1 MLKPL
6 KPLIH
11 EDAKK
16 KKNTKSRTEKK
27 EGKNGRARQQFLR
40 FPGFI

>member
-11 EDAKK
+11 EDAQKK
-16 KKNTKSRTEKK
+16 KKIQKAEQKKKREKM
-27 EGKNGRARQQFLR
+27 EEQGNNF
-40 FPGFI
+40 

>member
-11 EDAKK
+11 EDAQKK
-16 KKNTKSRTEKK
+16 KIQKAEQKKKREKM
-27 EGKNGRARQQFLR
+27 EEQGNNF
-40 FPGFI
+40 

>member
-11 EDAKK
+11 EDAQKK
-16 KKNTKSRTEKK
+16 KIQKAEQKKK